1 MSINHFTIADGM
13 RVGQKYRKTTYRTGD
28 RVAIRGGVCNYRYV
42 KGGVVVAKETS
53 ITIAPS
59 SHQAR
64 PIVIELL
71 APIYTIEDSRGRRAK
86 FFGDEIRGHM
96 SAYD

>member
-1 MSINHFTIADGM
+1 M
-13 RVGQKYRKTTYRTGD
+13 RVGEKYREKSYQKGD
-28 RVAIRGGVCNYRYV
+28 CVQIRGGVCNYRYV

-59 SHQAR
+59 SHQGR